1 VPPPTLLS
9 EASTPPLYYTIRKN
23 QSTVWREN
31 EIVQEHTIL
40 IDTMDVRDVDFDLS
54 DAEKRLLYKNGRQ
67 AALSYL
73 NRQ

>member
-1 VPPPTLLS
+1 VPPQTLLS
-9 EASTPPLYYTIRKN
+9 EASIHPLYYTIRKN
-23 QSTVWREN
+23 QSAVWRKN

-54 DAEKRLLYKNGRQ
+54 DAEKRLLYENGRQ